1 MKCQT
6 TQEHPAMNLKL
17 YVNSE
22 FSSPYAMSVF
32 VTLTEKGLP
41 FDLEA
46 LDLNAGQHKQPAYRE
61 LALNGRIP
69 ALVHDGFVLTESSA
83 ITEYLDEVFPAPEY
97 KAVYPKASQQRAR
110 ARELQAWVRS
120 DLMPIREERSTLTV
134 FHEPA
139 TQPLSP
145 EARAAADKLFRAADK
160 LVNGEHLFGAW
171 SIADTDLAMMLQR
184 LVHSG
189 DDVPAKLKD
198 YANAQWQRPSVQQ
211 WLALVE
217 KAKLS
222 AR

>member
-1 MKCQT
+1 
-6 TQEHPAMNLKL
+6 MNLKL

-32 VTLTEKGLP
+32 VTLTEKGIP
-41 FDLEA
+41 FELEV
-46 LDLNAGQHKQPAYRE
+46 LDLNAGQHRAPAYRD

-69 ALVHDGFVLTESSA
+69 ALVHGDFVLTESSA
-83 ITEYLDEVFPAPEY
+83 ITEYLEEVFPAPEY
-97 KAVYPKASQQRAR
+97 KAVYPTASQQRAR
-110 ARELQAWVRS
+110 AREIQAWVRS

-145 EARAAADKLFRAADK
+145 EARAAADKLCRAAGK
-160 LVNGEHLFGAW
+160 LLSGVENGANLFGAW

-189 DDVPAKLKD
+189 DEVPTKLKD
-198 YANAQWQRPSVQQ
+198 YANAQWQRAAVQQ

-217 KAKLS
+217 KAKL
-222 AR
+222 ATR

>member
-1 MKCQT
+1 
-6 TQEHPAMNLKL
+6 MNLKL

-32 VTLTEKGLP
+32 VTLKEKGIP
-41 FDLEA
+41 FDLEV
-46 LDLNAGQHKQPAYRE
+46 LDLNAGQHQQPAYRD

-69 ALVHDGFVLTESSA
+69 ALVHGDFVLTESSA
-83 ITEYLDEVFPAPEY
+83 ITEYLEEVFPAPEY

-110 ARELQAWVRS
+110 AREIQAWVRS

-145 EARAAADKLFRAADK
+145 EARAAADKLFRAANK
-160 LVNGEHLFGAW
+160 LVNGANLFGDW

-189 DDVPAKLKD
+189 DDVPAKLQD
-198 YANAQWQRPSVQQ
+198 YANAQWQREPVQQ

-217 KAKLS
+217 KAKLA

>member
-1 MKCQT
+1 
-6 TQEHPAMNLKL
+6 MNLKL

-32 VTLTEKGLP
+32 VTLTEKGVP
-41 FDLEA
+41 FELEV
-46 LDLNAGQHKQPAYRE
+46 LDLNAGQHRKPAYRD

-69 ALVHDGFVLTESSA
+69 ALVHGDFVLTESSA
-83 ITEYLDEVFPAPEY
+83 ITEYLEEIFPAPEF

-110 ARELQAWVRS
+110 AREIQAWVRS

-160 LVNGEHLFGAW
+160 LLSGVDSGANLFGDW

-189 DDVPAKLKD
+189 DAVPAKLKD
-198 YANAQWQRPSVQQ
+198 YAHAQWQREPVQQ
-211 WLALVE
+211 WLKLVE
-217 KAKLS
+217 KAKL
-222 AR
+222 AAA

>member
-1 MKCQT
+1 
-6 TQEHPAMNLKL
+6 MNLKL

-32 VTLTEKGLP
+32 VTLKEKGIP
-41 FDLEA
+41 FDLEV
-46 LDLNAGQHKQPAYRE
+46 LDLDAGQHREAAYRD

-69 ALVHDGFVLTESSA
+69 ALVHGDFVLTESSA
-83 ITEYLDEVFPAPEY
+83 ITEYLEEVFPAPEY
-97 KAVYPKASQQRAR
+97 KAVYPRASQQRAR
-110 ARELQAWVRS
+110 AREIQAWLRS

-145 EARAAADKLFRAADK
+145 EARAAADKLVRAADK
-160 LVNGEHLFGAW
+160 LVQGANLFGDW
-171 SIADTDLAMMLQR
+171 TIADTDLAMMLQR

-198 YANAQWQRPSVQQ
+198 YANAQWQREPIQQ

-217 KAKLS
+217 KAKLA

>member
-1 MKCQT
+1 
-6 TQEHPAMNLKL
+6 MNLKL

-32 VTLTEKGLP
+32 VTLKEKGIP
-41 FDLEA
+41 FELETV
-46 LDLNAGQHKQPAYRE
+46 DLNAGQHQQPAYRD

-83 ITEYLDEVFPAPEY
+83 ITEYLEEVFPAPEY

-110 ARELQAWVRS
+110 AREIQAWLRS

-134 FHEPA
+134 FHAPA

-145 EARAAADKLFRAADK
+145 QARAAADKLVRAASR
-160 LVNGEHLFGAW
+160 LVNGPNLFGDW
-171 SIADTDLAMMLQR
+171 CIADTDLAMMLQR

-189 DDVPAKLKD
+189 DEVPASLRD
-198 YANAQWQRPSVQQ
+198 YANAQWRREPVQQ

-222 AR
+222 SS

>member
-1 MKCQT
+1 
-6 TQEHPAMNLKL
+6 MNLKL

-32 VTLTEKGLP
+32 VTLKEKGIP
-41 FDLEA
+41 FDLEV
-46 LDLNAGQHKQPAYRE
+46 LDLNAGQHQEPAYRD

-69 ALVHDGFVLTESSA
+69 ALVHGDFVLTESSA
-83 ITEYLDEVFPAPEY
+83 ISEYLEEIFPAPEY
-97 KAVYPKASQQRAR
+97 QAVYPKASQQRAR
-110 ARELQAWVRS
+110 AREIQAWVRS

-134 FHEPA
+134 FHQPA

-145 EARAAADKLFRAADK
+145 EARAAADKLFRAAGK
-160 LVNGEHLFGAW
+160 LLDNAASGANLFGDW

-189 DDVPAKLKD
+189 DEVPAKLKD
-198 YANAQWQRPSVQQ
+198 YANAQWRREPVQQ

-217 KAKLS
+217 KAKLA

>member
-1 MKCQT
+1 
-6 TQEHPAMNLKL
+6 MNLKL

-32 VTLTEKGLP
+32 VTLKEKGIP
-41 FDLEA
+41 FELVTM
-46 LDLNAGQHKQPAYRE
+46 DLNAGQHRQADYRD

-69 ALVHDGFVLTESSA
+69 ALVHGDFVLTESSA
-83 ITEYLDEVFPAPEY
+83 ISEYLEDVFPAPEY
-97 KAVYPKASQQRAR
+97 KAVYPHTSQQRAR
-110 ARELQAWVRS
+110 AREIQAWLRS

-134 FHEPA
+134 FHAPA

-145 EARAAADKLFRAADK
+145 EARAAADKLIRAAGK
-160 LVNGEHLFGAW
+160 LLNGPNLFGDW

-189 DDVPAKLKD
+189 DEVPARLKE
-198 YANAQWQRPSVQQ
+198 YANAQWQREPIQQ

-222 AR
+222 AS

>member
-1 MKCQT
+1 
-6 TQEHPAMNLKL
+6 MNLKL

-32 VTLTEKGLP
+32 VTLKEKGIP
-41 FDLEA
+41 FELA
-46 LDLNAGQHKQPAYRE
+46 VLDLDAGQHQQPAYRD

-69 ALVHDGFVLTESSA
+69 ALVHGDFVLTESSA
-83 ITEYLDEVFPAPEY
+83 ISEYLEEVFPAPEY
-97 KAVYPKASQQRAR
+97 RAVYPQASQQRAR
-110 ARELQAWVRS
+110 AREIQAWLRS

-145 EARAAADKLFRAADK
+145 AARAAADKLLRAADK
-160 LVNGEHLFGAW
+160 LVQGANLFGDW
-171 SIADTDLAMMLQR
+171 CIADTDLAMMLQR

-189 DDVPAKLKD
+189 DDVPAKLQE
-198 YANAQWQRPSVQQ
+198 YANAQWQREPVQQ

-217 KAKLS
+217 QAKRS
-222 AR
+222 QR

>member
-1 MKCQT
+1 MKCPT
-6 TQEHPAMNLKL
+6 TQEQPAMNLKL

-46 LDLNAGQHKQPAYRE
+46 LDLNAGQHRQPAYRD

-97 KAVYPKASQQRAR
+97 QAVYPNATQQRAR

-160 LVNGEHLFGAW
+160 LVHGEHLFGAW

-189 DDVPAKLKD
+189 DEVPAKLKE

>member
-1 MKCQT
+1 
-6 TQEHPAMNLKL
+6 MNLKL

-32 VTLTEKGLP
+32 VTLTEKGIP
-41 FDLEA
+41 FELA
-46 LDLNAGQHKQPAYRE
+46 VLDLDAGEHRQAAYRE

-69 ALVHDGFVLTESSA
+69 ALVHGDFVLTESSA
-83 ITEYLDEVFPAPEY
+83 ISEYLEEVFPAPEY

-110 ARELQAWVRS
+110 AREVQAWVRS

-160 LVNGEHLFGAW
+160 LINGANLFGEW

-184 LVHSG
+184 LVASG
-189 DDVPAKLKD
+189 DEVPAKLKD
-198 YANAQWQRPSVQQ
+198 YANAQWQRAPVQQ

-217 KAKLS
+217 KAKLA

>member
-1 MKCQT
+1 
-6 TQEHPAMNLKL
+6 MNIKL

-32 VTLTEKGLP
+32 VTLTEKGIP
-41 FDLEA
+41 FELEV
-46 LDLNAGQHKQPAYRE
+46 LDLNAGQHRQPAYRD

-69 ALVHDGFVLTESSA
+69 ALVHGDFVLTESSA
-83 ITEYLDEVFPAPEY
+83 ITEYLEEVFPAPEY
-97 KAVYPKASQQRAR
+97 QAVYPKSSQQRAR
-110 ARELQAWVRS
+110 AREIQAWVRS

-160 LVNGEHLFGAW
+160 LVQGANLFGAW

-189 DDVPAKLKD
+189 DEVPAKLKD
-198 YANAQWQRPSVQQ
+198 YANAQWQRAAVRQ

-217 KAKLS
+217 KAKLA